1 MPQAL
6 VIRGHYANRTF
17 FPKEPLPA
25 IEGEAE
31 LIVIPTDTTRPAVPS
46 ASLFDLIGKAPRL
59 RSAEDIE
66 AQVREERDAWGEP

>member
-17 FPKEPLPA
+17 IPGEPLPA
-25 IEGEAE
+25 TEGEAQ
-31 LIVIPTDTTRPAVPS
+31 LIVIPTETTRPAVAS
-46 ASLFDLIGKAPRL
+46 ASLFDLMGKAPRL

-66 AQVREERDAWGEP
+66 AQIREEHDAWGEP

>member
-17 FPKEPLPA
+17 IPAEPLPA

-31 LIVIPTDTTRPAVPS
+31 LIVIPKETARPAVPA
-46 ASLFDLIGKAPRL
+46 ASIFDLFGKAPHL

-66 AQVREERDAWGEP
+66 AQIREERDDWGEP

>member
-6 VIRGHYANRTF
+6 VIRGRYANRTF
-17 FPKEPLPA
+17 IPAEPLPA

-31 LIVIPTDTTRPAVPS
+31 LIVIPTTTARPATPP
-46 ASLFDLIGKAPRL
+46 ASIFDLFGKAPRL

-66 AQVREERDAWGEP
+66 AQLREERGAWGEP